1 MVPGLPEYIDGV
13 SYWIPD
19 ITDLRKQMAEMQ
31 GAEMTDRYRRGA
43 ERMEAE
49 YVRNLE
55 RAKQEIENELN
66 GIDQKLDEEKADAE
80 NKDKDKL
87 DSSDKKTV
95 EEKAA
100 KRSADDSKKPAANV
114 LPKKPCRNLPVKAQ
128 EAAGRK

>member
-66 GIDQKLDEEKADAE
+66 GIDKKLDEEKADAE

-87 DSSDKKTV
+87 DSSGKKTV
-95 EEKAA
+95 EEKLTNAVRMTA
-100 KRSADDSKKPAANV
+100 KNRQQTFCQKSSAGI
-114 LPKKPCRNLPVKAQ
+114 CR
-128 EAAGRK
+128 

>member
-66 GIDQKLDEEKADAE
+66 GIDKKLDEEKADAE
-80 NKDKDKL
+80 N
-87 DSSDKKTV
+87 
-95 EEKAA
+95 E
-100 KRSADDSKKPAANV
+100 R
-114 LPKKPCRNLPVKAQ
+114 Q
-128 EAAGRK
+128 G

>member
-66 GIDQKLDEEKADAE
+66 GIDKKLDEEKADAE

-87 DSSDKKTV
+87 DSSGKKTV

-100 KRSADDSKKPAANV
+100 KRSADDSKKSAANV
-114 LPKKPCRNLPVKAQ
+114 LSKSRAGICR
-128 EAAGRK
+128 

>member
-66 GIDQKLDEEKADAE
+66 GIDKKLDEEKADAE

-87 DSSDKKTV
+87 DSSGKKTV

-114 LPKKPCRNLPVKAQ
+114 SPKKQCRNLPVKAP
-128 EAAGRK
+128 ETAVRK

>member
-1 MVPGLPEYIDGV
+1 
-13 SYWIPD
+13 
-19 ITDLRKQMAEMQ
+19 MQ

-66 GIDQKLDEEKADAE
+66 GIDKKLDEEEADAE

-87 DSSDKKTV
+87 DSSGKKG
-95 EEKAA
+95 
-100 KRSADDSKKPAANV
+100 
-114 LPKKPCRNLPVKAQ
+114 C
-128 EAAGRK
+128 